1 MNDTIKMLR
10 EEGYPLKIKGNGGFI
25 AVLYGIQPLLDG
37 EYEAIYRYP
46 GGECPHCLEEIK
58 RFFEVIEK

>member
-37 EYEAIYRYP
+37 EYEAIYMYP
-46 GGECPHCLEEIK
+46 GGECVHCLEEIN